1 MVVLVD
7 EECVPILDSGA
18 MVVGKEK
25 REKGGKE
32 YKGKKEEE
40 GEGQIEEGGWGWVVV
55 MASFL
60 CNMVIDGIGY
70 SFGVML
76 QPINAEFKSGIAY
89 VAFVGSILA
98 GVILLTGPL
107 AAIAINRFGTRL
119 TCITGSLI
127 SSIAILASSYA
138 TNLETLVVTYGVLGG
153 FGLGLMYVPSVV
165 AVGQYFSKRL
175 SLATGICVCG
185 SGAGTFAFAPLAAVF
200 LENWGWRGCNRLL
213 SLACLAC
220 SLCGLLMTPGK
231 INKAKK
237 TEDKTIGQSSWLVI
251 MSSIPFLLVMAGN
264 LPTVMAIYTTYTYMP
279 TMAEGAGVSA
289 SDASFLI
296 SVIGVTNTL
305 GRILSGWLTDLP
317 GASALV
323 VTIVA
328 SALACIFPALMPITS
343 SSYSGLLAVAA
354 IFGLLLAAIPSVTS
368 SLLVDLLGIK
378 HLNNSFGVL
387 TFVRGVAAF
396 IGPPIAGFVIE
407 TTQSLAAPFTVS
419 SFLLLSSAIIHGL
432 VWLLVRRGKENRRLG
447 YTEI

>member
-1 MVVLVD
+1 M
-7 EECVPILDSGA
+7 G
-18 MVVGKEK
+18 
-25 REKGGKE
+25 
-32 YKGKKEEE
+32 
-40 GEGQIEEGGWGWVVV
+40 
-55 MASFL
+55 
-60 CNMVIDGIGY
+60 
-70 SFGVML
+70 
-76 QPINAEFKSGIAY
+76 
-89 VAFVGSILA
+89 
-98 GVILLTGPL
+98 
-107 AAIAINRFGTRL
+107 
-119 TCITGSLI
+119 
-127 SSIAILASSYA
+127 
-138 TNLETLVVTYGVLGG
+138 
-153 FGLGLMYVPSVV
+153 
-165 AVGQYFSKRL
+165 
-175 SLATGICVCG
+175 
-185 SGAGTFAFAPLAAVF
+185 
-200 LENWGWRGCNRLL
+200 
-213 SLACLAC
+213 
-220 SLCGLLMTPGK
+220 
-231 INKAKK
+231 
-237 TEDKTIGQSSWLVI
+237 
-251 MSSIPFLLVMAGN
+251 
-264 LPTVMAIYTTYTYMP
+264 MP

-328 SALACIFPALMPITS
+328 S
-343 SSYSGLLAVAA
+343 AVAA

>member
-1 MVVLVD
+1 MVLLVD
-7 EECVPILDSGA
+7 EERVPILDSGA
-18 MVVGKEK
+18 MVKKEK
-25 REKGGKE
+25 GEKGD
-32 YKGKKEEE
+32 KGEKGEE
-40 GEGQIEEGGWGWVVV
+40 GEEQIEEGGWGWVIV

-70 SFGVML
+70 SFGVLL
-76 QPINAEFKSGIAY
+76 QPINAEFQSGIAY

-98 GVILLTGPL
+98 GVILLTGPI
-107 AAIAINRFGTRL
+107 AAAAINRFGTRV
-119 TCITGSLI
+119 TCITGSLV

-138 TNLETLVVTYGVLGG
+138 TNLETLFVTYGVLGG

-200 LENWGWRGCNRLL
+200 IKKWGWRGCNRLL
-213 SLACLAC
+213 ALSCLAC

-231 INKAKK
+231 INKTKK
-237 TEDKTIGQSSWLVI
+237 TEDKKIQQSSWLVI

-264 LPTVMAIYTTYTYMP
+264 LPTVMAIYTTYTYLP
-279 TMAEGAGVSA
+279 AMAEAAGVSV

-296 SVIGVTNTL
+296 SIIGVTNTL

-323 VTIVA
+323 VTIVT

-343 SSYSGLLAVAA
+343 SSYSALLAVSA

-378 HLNNSFGVL
+378 NLNNSFGAL
-387 TFVRGVAAF
+387 TFVRGVSAF
-396 IGPPIAGFVIE
+396 IGPPISGFVID
-407 TTQSLAAPFTVS
+407 TTKSLAAPFTIS
-419 SFLLLSSAIIHGL
+419 SFLLLSSAIIHSM
-432 VWLLVRRGKENRRLG
+432 VWLIVRRGKENRRQG
-447 YTEI
+447 YTQI